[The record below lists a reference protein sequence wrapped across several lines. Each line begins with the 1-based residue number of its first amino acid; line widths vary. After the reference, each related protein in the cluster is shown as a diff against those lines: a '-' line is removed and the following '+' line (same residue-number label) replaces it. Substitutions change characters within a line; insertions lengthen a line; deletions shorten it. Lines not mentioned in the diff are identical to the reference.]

1 MSDLAAVLA
10 RLDKIEKG
18 PWRIGEKDGPYWQY
32 LDAPGHE
39 QLAKFVVR
47 MMHFKP
53 DQAEP
58 GIAHNMFAAS
68 LLPEL
73 IAVAKAA
80 AELRWL
86 QAQPITA
93 TQALHK
99 AGPALDA
106 ALSALANRGM
116 E

>member
-1 MSDLAAVLA
+1 MSDLVAVLA
-10 RLDKIEKG
+10 RLETC
-18 PWRIGEKDGPYWQY
+18 
-32 LDAPGHE
+32 
-39 QLAKFVVR
+39 
-47 MMHFKP
+47 
-53 DQAEP
+53 AEA
-58 GIAHNMFAAS
+58 GR
-68 LLPEL
+68 LLPEEQRL
-73 IAVAKAA
+73 LFAVAKAA

-106 ALSALANRGM
+106 ALSALAKRGM